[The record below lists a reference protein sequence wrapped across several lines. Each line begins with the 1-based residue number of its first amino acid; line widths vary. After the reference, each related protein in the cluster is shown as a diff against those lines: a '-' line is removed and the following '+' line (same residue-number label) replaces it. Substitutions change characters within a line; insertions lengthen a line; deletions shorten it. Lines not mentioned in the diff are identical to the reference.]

1 MRQVAFKLNNF
12 ITNKCVGG
20 TEEEEGGRGEEGKI
34 STCNFSDK
42 GINLAALGLVH
53 NIFKCCLMA
62 EAEPAVNQP
71 GKNSNNNNSENN
83 NCNTN

>member
-20 TEEEEGGRGEEGKI
+20 AEKGEVEERREETKI

-71 GKNSNNNNSENN
+71 CNNNNSENG

>member
-1 MRQVAFKLNNF
+1 MS
-12 ITNKCVGG
+12 VGG
-20 TEEEEGGRGEEGKI
+20 AEEEEKKGRGGATKI

-62 EAEPAVNQP
+62 EAEPAVIQP
-71 GKNSNNNNSENN
+71 CNNNSNNNK
-83 NCNTN
+83 NTLV

>member
-1 MRQVAFKLNNF
+1 MCGRCRA
-12 ITNKCVGG
+12 GG
-20 TEEEEGGRGEEGKI
+20 GRNEEGGARKI

-53 NIFKCCLMA
+53 NILKCCLMA
-62 EAEPAVNQP
+62 EAEPAVSQP
-71 GKNSNNNNSENN
+71 CNNNNTKNG

>member
-1 MRQVAFKLNNF
+1 M
-12 ITNKCVGG
+12 GG
-20 TEEEEGGRGEEGKI
+20 AEEEEEKLRGGARKI

-71 GKNSNNNNSENN
+71 CNNNNNYENK